1 MLLKEGKLY
10 LSNRKPVVHEM
21 NILRGIAMLGVLTVH
36 STSSA
41 VVKLKES
48 SLFGLF
54 NALNTVALFCVPAFV
69 FLTGFVLFYN
79 YSDKKIGFGEL
90 GTFFKKRLM
99 YILVPYAF
107 ISLLYLG
114 IKQLYV
120 IRAGGTIEPLN
131 VLSKYFDYLIT
142 GNAYTHLYYVIITVQ
157 LYVVFPLLLFLVNR
171 LRNRGIW
178 LVAVG
183 IALQVGFYYANRYWL
198 HVPSKGSVALS
209 YAGPFML
216 GMYAAVRY
224 EVLVQWMTR
233 KMPIIRI
240 LMWLAWASSAVFLVY
255 VWHELRT
262 GGHKFSSQY
271 YEFGYEAFT
280 LLTIPILLQVCSWI
294 RSMKSRVIETSM
306 TDLGGLS
313 FGIYLI
319 HPVFLL
325 AYRELVP
332 LPGMPYQYVFW
343 VAGIFA
349 VALIG
354 SIVVLLPFYRWAGWS
369 WMLFGVAPSKFRKP
383 ATASNQ
389 GNAGIGGKAV
399 GS

>member
-1 MLLKEGKLY
+1 MLQKEGSLY

-21 NILRGIAMLGVLTVH
+21 NILRGLAMIGVLTVH

-54 NALNTVALFCVPAFV
+54 NALNTIALFCVPAFV

-79 YSDKKIGFGEL
+79 YSDKQLGFREL
-90 GTFFKKRLM
+90 GAFFKKRLM

-107 ISLLYLG
+107 MSLMYLG

-120 IRAGGTIEPLN
+120 IRAGGTIEPLK
-131 VLSKYFDYLIT
+131 VLSKYFDYLLT

-157 LYVVFPLLLFLVNR
+157 LYVVFPLLLFLVKR

-178 LVAVG
+178 LVVIG
-183 IALQVGFYYANRYWL
+183 IGLQVGFYYANRYWWQ
-198 HVPSKGSVALS
+198 VDSKGSWALS
-209 YAGPFML
+209 YAGPFFL
-216 GMYAAVRY
+216 GMYAALRY
-224 EVLVQWMTR
+224 DVLLQWMTR
-233 KMPIIRI
+233 KMPIARTV
-240 LMWLAWASSAVFLVY
+240 MWLAWAASAVFLVY
-255 VWHELRT
+255 LWHENRT

-280 LLTIPILLQVCSWI
+280 LFTIPILLQLSGWI
-294 RSMKSRVIETSM
+294 RSSKSRFIELRL

-354 SIVVLLPFYRWAGWS
+354 SIAVLLPFYRWAGWS
-369 WMLFGVAPSKFRKP
+369 WMLFGAAPAKFGKP
-383 ATASNQ
+383 APAANQ
-389 GNAGIGGKAV
+389 RNKGTGSTAV